1 MSVGL
6 RDELFVLKSKL
17 ELLEKELTDQMM
29 ELEVKAEKWA
39 QIDEEI
45 EKIIKDNKNCNVSLD
60 VGGQKYQTKIDTL
73 LSIRD
78 TLFYKLIYSKK
89 IDLTKELFI
98 DRDYKYF
105 YIILSFLRNKK
116 VNLNPYSTKELID
129 IKAEAEF
136 YELTDL
142 ITNIDD
148 VKTQAYFVSFEV
160 NGNYTSGGTI
170 AGTQKIEDINDFEDR
185 SCQKGIC
192 AISPGWIILE
202 LNREIEFNEIEV
214 AGWAGNSGIWA
225 SSNGSGSRL
234 LTSVDKSTW
243 LDVGTVGNNFG
254 TISNVKVTKSKAK
267 WIKIQG
273 TSYLGIGYFKILR
286 LEE

>member
-225 SSNGSGSRL
+225 SSNGSGSSL